1 MDINPGAAQ
10 SGPTEFVELGKKV
23 YFVSSF
29 NDYLD
34 ALWQTDGTTAGTKL
48 VKSLGIDP
56 GGFLISQLV
65 SANNLLFFTFLSYTT
80 NSYELWRSDGT
91 DAGRG
96 GLVERHQ
103 QRELPTREAERP
115 QRVIK
120 MPREHTRG
128 ALQMKA
134 QARVTD
140 KESCFEW
147 NLGCL

>member
-1 MDINPGAAQ
+1 MLQRLERGSDRRAIGAKHA
-10 SGPTEFVELGKKV
+10 
-23 YFVSSF
+23 
-29 NDYLD
+29 
-34 ALWQTDGTTAGTKL
+34 
-48 VKSLGIDP
+48 
-56 GGFLISQLV
+56 
-65 SANNLLFFTFLSYTT
+65 
-80 NSYELWRSDGT
+80 SDGT